1 MKRKSIYA
9 EGFGHKNPIPAGC
22 RIGNM
27 IYSGSIQG
35 SDPATG
41 AYGATLAE
49 QCELMFAHVKR
60 IVEAGG
66 GGPDDIIKM
75 TVWMKDRSQRAD
87 LNAVW
92 LRFFPDPN
100 MRPARHTMQADL
112 DGGKMIECDFVAVL
126 DEGGDDA

>member
-9 EGFGHKNPIPAGC
+9 AGFGHKNPIPAGC

-35 SDPATG
+35 TDPANG

-66 GGPDDIIKM
+66 GSTDDIIKM
-75 TVWMKDRSQRAD
+75 TVWMRDRSQRAD

-92 LRFFPDPN
+92 LRFFPDAET
-100 MRPARHTMQADL
+100 RPARHTMQADL
-112 DGGKMIECDFVAVL
+112 DGDKLIECDFIAVL
-126 DEGGDDA
+126 DEEGGNA